1 MCAYQLHVIACCH
14 TKGWSELVR
23 LLCTVIQPSCC
34 DVNPGAPEASSSRVG
49 SSNNWSGLFYDN
61 NFLYTFGS
69 ACLLVRITFKPFECG
84 GHKAKITY
92 HRKQEIVFSLGQGAN
107 EILASTQR
115 KIQLQI

>member
-1 MCAYQLHVIACCH
+1 MMRNSPLSSFCALNIGTADYVCISIACYCMLSH
-14 TKGWSELVR
+14 ERVVGTPPLVY
-23 LLCTVIQPSCC
+23 
-34 DVNPGAPEASSSRVG
+34 
-49 SSNNWSGLFYDN
+49 SNNWSGLFFDN
-61 NFLYTFGS
+61 NFLHT
-69 ACLLVRITFKPFECG
+69 ARLLVQITFKPFECG